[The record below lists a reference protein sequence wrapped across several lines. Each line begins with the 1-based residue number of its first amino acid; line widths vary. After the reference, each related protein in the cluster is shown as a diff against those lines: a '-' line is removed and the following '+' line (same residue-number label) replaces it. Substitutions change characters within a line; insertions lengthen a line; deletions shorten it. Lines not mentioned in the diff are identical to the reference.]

1 MAAKKRDLTHQMS
14 LWIGRT
20 RYMVLIPILAVL
32 IGAFS
37 LFLQGTIQAF
47 EVMHET
53 WSQLIAP
60 SSEHKEFAVDYLA
73 IVSTLLKAVVF
84 YLIGVGLYSL
94 FIQPLNLTS
103 ALGVDS
109 LADLEHKIISVVIVI
124 LAVVFLEHYVH
135 FDNGTQIV
143 QYGIALALAVASLVW
158 FQRVSHEHSGTDELQ
173 PESRLRARHELFD
186 KNHEKM
192 EIDEEKLVALEEKQ
206 LERVSSDSET
216 DSSKSG

>member
-1 MAAKKRDLTHQMS
+1 MLEPHRHQSKPRRSLTDHMS
-14 LWIGRT
+14 TWIGRS

-37 LFLQGTIQAF
+37 LFLQGTIQAVQ
-47 EVMHET
+47 VMYET
-53 WSQLIAP
+53 WSHVLHPNA
-60 SSEHKEFAVDYLA
+60 EHKEVAVDYLA

-124 LAVVFLEHYVH
+124 LAVVFLEHFVD
-135 FDNGTQIV
+135 FDNGPLIL
-143 QYGIALALAVASLVW
+143 QYGGALALSIAALVW
-158 FQRVSHEHSGTDELQ
+158 FQKVSHEAAGTADWQ

-186 KNHEKM
+186 KQEDKLH
-192 EIDEEKLVALEEKQ
+192 IDEDKLERLEEKQ
-206 LERVSSDSET
+206 LTPDITES
-216 DSSKSG
+216 